1 MKIRR
6 FFASDMRQ
14 ALRQVREALGADA
27 VILSNKNVQGGIEL
41 VAAVD
46 YDESAFEATQPTSIE
61 PAHRALAE
69 DNATLSA
76 AARNAYVNN
85 ADDEQPV
92 KPRRVKSKQNGYQD
106 TKPTHRQEQPRVE
119 WSQDPVLRE
128 MRQEMQALRRMM
140 ENELSELTWRDLGHR
155 RPQTQD
161 LIRRLMTLGL
171 DTGHSKELAYRVED
185 AETPEQAW
193 RQALTQ
199 LTAEIPIVKK
209 DLLDAGGTLALVG
222 PTGVGKTT
230 TIAKL
235 AARFCLRHGNRHLA
249 LISADSYRIGA
260 QEQLQ
265 NYGCILDVP
274 VRSVSTP
281 EELNSALH
289 AFTEKRLVLIDTAGM
304 GQRDL
309 KLTERLALLNKG
321 NHPVRSLLTLSATT
335 QRSALSHAIRAFN
348 IVKPIG
354 VVLTKMDEAASLG
367 GVLSAVFDTKLP
379 LAFVTDGQRVPEDI
393 NNARADRLMKQAV
406 ELSEMM
412 GSCPDEEYLAMAFG
426 GMNDYAHV

>member
-46 YDESAFEATQPTSIE
+46 YDESAFDTTQPTSIE
-61 PAHRALAE
+61 SDPR
-69 DNATLSA
+69 TLTDDSASLSSA
-76 AARNAYVNN
+76 ARSANLNN
-85 ADDEQPV
+85 TVFDQSE
-92 KPRRVKSKQNGYQD
+92 KPKQDYRDSKPAQ
-106 TKPTHRQEQPRVE
+106 RQEQPRVE
-119 WSQDPVLRE
+119 WSQDPVLKE
-128 MRQEMQALRRMM
+128 MRREMQALRRMM

-161 LIRRLMTLGL
+161 LIRRLMALGL
-171 DTGHSKELAYRVED
+171 DAGHCKELAYRVED

-199 LTAEIPIVKK
+199 LGAEIPAVEQ
-209 DLLDAGGTLALVG
+209 DLLDEGGILALVG

-265 NYGCILDVP
+265 NYGRILDVP
-274 VRSVSTP
+274 VRSVTTP
-281 EELNSALH
+281 EELNNALH
-289 AFTEKRLVLIDTAGM
+289 AFADKRMVLIDTAGM

-309 KLTERLALLNKG
+309 QLTERLALLSKG
-321 NHPVRSLLTLSATT
+321 NHPVKSLLTLSATT
-335 QRSALSHAIRAFN
+335 QRSALSHAIRAFD
-348 IVKPIG
+348 IVSPIG

-367 GVLSAVFDTKLP
+367 GVLSAVLEAKLP

-393 NNARADRLMKQAV
+393 HNAYADRLMKHAV
-406 ELSEMM
+406 ELSELM
-412 GSCPDEEYLAMAFG
+412 GGSPDEEYLAMAFG
-426 GMNDYAHV
+426 GMNEHAHV